1 MTFIAVCVATLRVV
15 AASFALYN
23 IGWSASG
30 ARHLMRG
37 RFQPPEIY
45 MSVVFWFSTAVIVF
59 QLVYLTGRQPGWQLL
74 SYTILATSMGLA
86 TVGHRLGGA
95 MKARQ
100 FYATYDHLGVATAMV
115 DLAKVDAAA
124 AEQLAAEARR
134 LTAKAVLANV

>member
-1 MTFIAVCVATLRVV
+1 MTFIAICVAVLRVV

-23 IGWSASG
+23 ISWSASG

-45 MSVVFWFSTAVIVF
+45 MSVVFWFSVAVIVF

-86 TVGHRLGGA
+86 TVGHRMGGA
-95 MKARQ
+95 LKARQ
-100 FYATYDHLGVATAMV
+100 FYSTYDHLGVAVAMV
-115 DLAKVDAAA
+115 ELARVDGEA
-124 AEQLAAEARR
+124 AERLASEARR
-134 LTAKAVLANV
+134 LTVAAVLADV